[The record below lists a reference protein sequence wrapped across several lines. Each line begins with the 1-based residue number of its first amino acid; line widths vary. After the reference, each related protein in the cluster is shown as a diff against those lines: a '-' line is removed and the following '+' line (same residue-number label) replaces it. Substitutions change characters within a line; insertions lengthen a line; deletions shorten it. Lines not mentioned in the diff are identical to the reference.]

1 VLERQDTHGKLTVQ
15 YDATTYRM
23 DNGTHPHLQFP
34 ASRTHATA
42 RSPRRTIMIYMLV
55 MLHCE
60 RVLRVSEHRLCK
72 FWCFS
77 PSPGKF
83 VYHLTPVY
91 HPTPT
96 TPTRSSRNSS
106 AKYAA
111 PATLD
116 CDSPVTHH
124 DNSARPQLENALESP
139 KTATW
144 PLP

>member
-60 RVLRVSEHRLCK
+60 RVLRASEHRLCK

-96 TPTRSSRNSS
+96 TPTRRHQNHLVRVKYGL
-106 AKYAA
+106 AKDSFA
-111 PATLD
+111 PLEFTKFQCQICGASDARLRQS
-116 CDSPVTHH
+116 CYSP
-124 DNSARPQLENALESP
+124 
-139 KTATW
+139 
-144 PLP
+144 